1 MELALAVP
9 ADAAPAEAL
18 AQIAAASAASDGG
31 AGSAGASQPDADD
44 EGWITVGTI
53 RANRMAAAKGGG
65 GSANTCTQAAAP
77 PTQAE
82 ILFSTDISTGLP
94 IPGPEPAPPLD
105 AAAAAAAAA
114 ELLDMGFDSDRVQV
128 SSRARVDHMHS
139 LPAAVIFFI
148 RHQHA
153 RLSETRQ
160 VALAACGSRMG
171 SGDAVIQA
179 AVAWLMDNPG

>member
-31 AGSAGASQPDADD
+31 AGYAGASQPDADD
-44 EGWITVGTI
+44 EGWITVGTL
-53 RANRMAAAKGGG
+53 RANRAAAAKGGG
-65 GSANTCTQAAAP
+65 GSASASTQAAAP

-94 IPGPEPAPPLD
+94 MPGPEPAHPLD
-105 AAAAAAAAA
+105 AATAAAAAA

-128 SSRARVDHMHS
+128 TSRARVDLAQS
-139 LPAAVIFFI
+139 LLAAVIFFN
-148 RHQHA
+148 RH
-153 RLSETRQ
+153 
-160 VALAACGSRMG
+160 
-171 SGDAVIQA
+171 
-179 AVAWLMDNPG
+179 